1 MLGIC
6 VYVLNVVRLCE
17 HVTCVIARTPKS
29 GWLGLMAMPDRC
41 RWREKVRLVRFDGC
55 ARLVEVEIVVAG
67 LDQWC
72 WFRFF
77 FLVAGG
83 G

>member
-17 HVTCVIARTPKS
+17 HVTCVITVTPRS

-41 RWREKVRLVRFDGC
+41 RWRERVGLVRFDGY
-55 ARLVEVEIVVAG
+55 ARLVEVEIVVAR
-67 LDQWC
+67 LD
-72 WFRFF
+72 
-77 FLVAGG
+77 
-83 G
+83 